1 MEIEIL
7 TCKLKFFRFSSGQE
21 TAQRQEEGEENLA
34 CPKCQATYPALG
46 RLEAHVNACLDR
58 EWFLY
63 SDHKLCELKTVD

>member
-1 MEIEIL
+1 MEFEMS
-7 TCKLKFFRFSSGQE
+7 KLKIFRFSTGQE

-63 SDHKLCELKTVD
+63 SDHKLCELNNVN

>member
-1 MEIEIL
+1 MS
-7 TCKLKFFRFSSGQE
+7 KLKLFRFSTGLE

-58 EWFLY
+58 E
-63 SDHKLCELKTVD
+63 